1 MKEVSQAGAISVVT
15 QRSSMRCVSLG
26 FPRLKWQCFQ
36 PVMEIAPVT
45 VIYVVYCSST
55 QSCLFSVAL
64 HVLWLASLLTK
75 VIALLNYCQV
85 LLTPTPTATVPLGGK
100 VTDPCQGT
108 RQGGIRKYC
117 AAARKV

>member
-15 QRSSMRCVSLG
+15 QRSSLRWVSLG

-36 PVMEIAPVT
+36 PVMKIAPVT
-45 VIYVVYCSST
+45 VIYVVYGFCSILFVFYSFTRPLVCLTTNKSNCFT
-55 QSCLFSVAL
+55 QLPSR
-64 HVLWLASLLTK
+64 
-75 VIALLNYCQV
+75 
-85 LLTPTPTATVPLGGK
+85 LTPTPTATVPLGGK

-117 AAARKV
+117 AAAGKV

>member
-1 MKEVSQAGAISVVT
+1 MAVFPAGNGDSPSYRYLCGLLLIYSILYVFCSFT
-15 QRSSMRCVSLG
+15 CPLVSLTTN
-26 FPRLKWQCFQ
+26 KSNCF
-36 PVMEIAPVT
+36 
-45 VIYVVYCSST
+45 T
-55 QSCLFSVAL
+55 Q
-64 HVLWLASLLTK
+64 LLS
-75 VIALLNYCQV
+75 